1 MPRGWLEARRVV
13 PSGTRSCSGASEM
26 PDPVHLSAE
35 DLLVIAAAATGAPA
49 VVRDYGLLDAAAN
62 RPRASAFG
70 QDAYPNLHH
79 KAAALLQS
87 LVMNHGLADG
97 NKRRACVGAVVCF
110 LLEHHGLAFPTD
122 EGFDL
127 MMAVSNGNLAVDT
140 IAGSFEPY

>member
-1 MPRGWLEARRVV
+1 
-13 PSGTRSCSGASEM
+13 M

-87 LVMNHGLADG
+87 LVMNHGLVDG
-97 NKRRACVGAVVCF
+97 NKRLAWLATVVF
-110 LLEHHGLAFPTD
+110 YDLNDHDLTVPTD

-127 MMAVSNGNLAVDT
+127 MMAVINGHLDVDT
-140 IAGSFEPY
+140 IAASFEPYTRRR

>member
-1 MPRGWLEARRVV
+1 
-13 PSGTRSCSGASEM
+13 M

-49 VVRDYGLLDAAAN
+49 IVRDYGLLDAAAN

-70 QDAYPNLHH
+70 QDAYPTLHH

-87 LVMNHGLADG
+87 LVMNHGLVDG
-97 NKRRACVGAVVCF
+97 NKRLAWLATVVF
-110 LLEHHGLAFPTD
+110 YDLNDHDLTVPTD

-127 MMAVSNGNLAVDT
+127 MMAVINGHLDVDT
-140 IAGSFEPY
+140 VAASLGPYTRRR